1 MKGLMV
7 KVSAC
12 VILAAMLSACS
23 TTGVSDSTTAVPAG
37 STTTGTVIDNSN
49 NNNAGAG
56 TVVSAPPS
64 NATPE
69 HFVVQLIASS
79 SSQKAQGIQRE
90 FTSEGYQAY
99 ISPIVVAGQTL
110 HRVQIGPYGSE
121 ANAYSVLQSMRK
133 RYQSNIY
140 VNTAVVKTVNGS

>member
-12 VILAAMLSACS
+12 VILAAMLGACS

-49 NNNAGAG
+49 NNAGSG

-64 NATPE
+64 NVTPK

-133 RYQSNIY
+133 RYQSNRY
-140 VNTAVVKTVNGS
+140 VNAAVVKTVNGS

>member
-12 VILAAMLSACS
+12 VILAAMLGACS

-49 NNNAGAG
+49 NNAGSG

-64 NATPE
+64 NVTPK